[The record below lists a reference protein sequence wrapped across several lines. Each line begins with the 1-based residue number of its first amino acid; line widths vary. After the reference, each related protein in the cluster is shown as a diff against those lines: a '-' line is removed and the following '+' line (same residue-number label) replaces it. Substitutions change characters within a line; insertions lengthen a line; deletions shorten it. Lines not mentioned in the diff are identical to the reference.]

1 MFSKLALRNVRRS
14 FRDYGV
20 YLLTLTFGVC
30 LFYTFNSIDGQGVMV
45 YLAQSQ
51 NPMAQLIQTILDI
64 FSVFVAVVLA
74 CLILYANTFLI
85 RRRKREL
92 GTYLL
97 LGLSQR
103 QVSGLLVLET
113 LVIGLIS
120 LAAGLLFALRAELPD
135 TFVLEQGQP
144 LAVESMPFLQAA
156 PAVPAGSAAPAG
168 VTAADKSANVTLT
181 LLGLPV
187 KTVRTVQQQRRT
199 VQLGGTPFGVKMFTD
214 GALVVAFS
222 DIYTVHGSE
231 NPAKEAGLRLGDLI
245 TQANGIPVRTNEEL
259 TDAIAAAA
267 GGSVELRYLRGQ
279 NQMICTLTPVRER
292 GTDAPRAGI
301 WVRDSSAGIGTLTFA
316 DTEHGTFAGL
326 GHAVSDSDTG
336 TDLTLLTGE
345 AVSVTITGCRR
356 GSAGSPGELRGE
368 FGGQQPFGD
377 IKANTSTGVY
387 GVLTNSAQAGEN
399 IPVANLQE
407 VYPGEAEIVT
417 TISGQTAQRF
427 AVRIERVNMT
437 ASDPNRNLLLRITDP
452 ELLRATGGIVQG
464 MSGSPIVQD
473 GCLVGAVTH
482 VLVNDPTRGYGI
494 FAATMLKRAD
504 AVQGR

>member
-1 MFSKLALRNVRRS
+1 MPTNGLRYLRRVAALLAAG
-14 FRDYGV
+14 GV
-20 YLLTLTFGVC
+20 
-30 LFYTFNSIDGQGVMV
+30 
-45 YLAQSQ
+45 
-51 NPMAQLIQTILDI
+51 
-64 FSVFVAVVLA
+64 
-74 CLILYANTFLI
+74 
-85 RRRKREL
+85 
-92 GTYLL
+92 
-97 LGLSQR
+97 
-103 QVSGLLVLET
+103 
-113 LVIGLIS
+113 

-267 GGSVELRYLRGQ
+267 GDSVVLRYLRGQ
-279 NQMICTLTPVRER
+279 NQMTCTPVRER

-356 GSAGSPGELRGE
+356 GSAAVSSPLATSKPILR
-368 FGGQQPFGD
+368 
-377 IKANTSTGVY
+377 
-387 GVLTNSAQAGEN
+387 
-399 IPVANLQE
+399 PVC
-407 VYPGEAEIVT
+407 
-417 TISGQTAQRF
+417 TAF
-427 AVRIERVNMT
+427 
-437 ASDPNRNLLLRITDP
+437 
-452 ELLRATGGIVQG
+452 
-464 MSGSPIVQD
+464 
-473 GCLVGAVTH
+473 
-482 VLVNDPTRGYGI
+482 
-494 FAATMLKRAD
+494 
-504 AVQGR
+504 